1 MTVSEPVT
9 LLTDYALGGLCAWL
23 GWRLTRSAGGEVSR
37 RLWATAFLALAVSAF
52 AGGTYHGFA
61 PLLGE
66 AAAGLLWKFTV
77 VAIGVFS
84 FGMMAGSACATTR
97 GALRSV
103 LIAASVIQLAAYGA
117 WMMTHDEYG
126 YVVLD
131 TAAAMGL
138 LVALHGWA
146 AVSRSDTASRWILA
160 GVAVSA
166 LAAMVQYFRV
176 APHQH
181 FNHNDLYHVVQ
192 IAAMALFHAGG
203 KLLRDRGDANGQ

>member
-1 MTVSEPVT
+1 MTLSEPVT
-9 LLTDYALGGLCAWL
+9 LLTDYALAGVCAWL
-23 GWRLTRSAGGEVSR
+23 GWRLARAADGQASR
-37 RLWATAFLALAVSAF
+37 RLWAAALVAVAVSAF
-52 AGGTYHGFA
+52 AGGTFHGLA
-61 PLLGE
+61 PLLGGG
-66 AAAGLLWKFTV
+66 AAGLLWKFTV
-77 VAIGVFS
+77 ITIGVFC

-192 IAAMALFHAGG
+192 IAAMALFYAGG
-203 KLLRDRGDANGQ
+203 KLLRDRDDADGQ